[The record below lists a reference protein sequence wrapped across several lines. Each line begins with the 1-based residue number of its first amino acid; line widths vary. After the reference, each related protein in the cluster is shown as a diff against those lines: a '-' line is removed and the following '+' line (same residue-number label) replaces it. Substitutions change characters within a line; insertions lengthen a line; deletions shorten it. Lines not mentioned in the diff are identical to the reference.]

1 MRILIADDH
10 PIFRAG
16 VKEILLKEKDVESIG
31 EADTGH
37 KVLELARK
45 RRWDVVLLDLTMPG
59 KDGLQVLPELR
70 REQPE
75 LPILVLSAHPEDQL
89 ALRLLKSGA
98 AGYLTKDKA
107 PEVLLTA
114 IRKVLR
120 GEKYISESLAEKIA
134 LDTVSGATKSLHE
147 MLSQREYQV
156 MAMIAAGKT
165 GKEIAKKLFL
175 SIRTVSTYRTRVLE
189 KMNMKTNAEL
199 IRYALQNKLVD

>member
-45 RRWDVVLLDLTMPG
+45 QRWDVVLLDLTMPG
-59 KDGLQVLPELR
+59 KDGLEALQELR
-70 REQPE
+70 RERPA

-89 ALRLLKSGA
+89 ALRLLRSGA

-134 LDTVSGATKSLHE
+134 LDTVSGATESLHE
-147 MLSQREYQV
+147 TLSQREYQV
-156 MAMIAAGKT
+156 MIMLAAGNT
-165 GKEIAKKLFL
+165 AKEIAKQLFL
-175 SIRTVSTYRTRVLE
+175 SIRTVSTYRARVLE
-189 KMNMKTNAEL
+189 KMKMKTNAEL
-199 IRYALQNKLVD
+199 IRYALQKKIVD